1 MAGQELITLR
11 RGHKARLELTRAQ
24 SALLDEQASAAITV
38 WNCLH
43 AYWTHFSGKR
53 PTLAQADQA
62 IRQARADFPFLAV
75 LPAQAAQAVLKT
87 YRQAWENF
95 FNPDHPAKRP
105 TFKSKKNRPRL
116 AVDVPQARTM
126 RIVRLSARWGALTV
140 PMVGRVRF
148 RWTKDLPGV
157 GKNSP
162 AGKVTGGRLIKEADG
177 WHLVFRT
184 ETLLAP
190 ACAHQGPQVGIDRG
204 VNVALALSDG
214 TMREHGSWLTDG
226 EREHLR
232 RLEKTSARRRASRPK
247 KTRPSGRERRTYD
260 QIARLRAKAKRR
272 AIDWQHQTTTELAD
286 TFAVI
291 KVEKLAIL
299 NMVTSAKGTIEA
311 PGRNVAQKAGL
322 NRSISGEAWGRTV
335 TLLEY
340 KSTDRGGQVI
350 KVPAPGT
357 SQTCHRCDH
366 RDPASRNGTVFAC
379 TNPECGWVGHADT
392 NAAIVAIGLRTC
404 LLSNSWANEYPREG
418 WDDVFDEVVI
428 SG

>member
-1 MAGQELITLR
+1 MSGQESVKR
-11 RGHKARLELTRAQ
+11 QRGHKACLELTCDQ
-24 SALLDEQASAAITV
+24 FALLDQQASAAITI

-43 AYWTHFSGKR
+43 AYWTHFPGRR

-62 IRQARADFPFLAV
+62 IRQARTDFPFLAA

-116 AVDVPQARTM
+116 AVDVPQVRNM
-126 RIVRLSARWGALTV
+126 RIVRLSAKWGQLTL

-148 RWTKDLPGV
+148 RWTRNLPGV

-162 AGKVTGGRLIKEADG
+162 AGKVTGARLVKDAFG
-177 WHLVFRT
+177 WSIVFRT
-184 ETLLAP
+184 ETLVEPAAP
-190 ACAHQGPQVGIDRG
+190 HQGEPVGIDRG
-204 VNVALALSDG
+204 ITVAVALSDG
-214 TMREHGSWLTDG
+214 TMREHGPWLTDG
-226 EREHLR
+226 EAEHLR
-232 RLEKTSARRRASRPK
+232 RLEKKSARQRAARPS
-247 KTRPSGRERRTYD
+247 KTRPSGREQRTYD

-272 AIDWQHQTTTELAD
+272 AVDWQHQTTTELAG

-299 NMVTSAKGTIEA
+299 NMVKSAKGTVEA
-311 PGRNVAQKAGL
+311 PGKHVAQKAGL

-340 KSTDRGGQVI
+340 KTTDRGGQVV

-357 SQTCHRCDH
+357 SQTCHRCGH
-366 RDPASRNGTVFAC
+366 RDRASRNGTVFAC
-379 TNPECGWVGHADT
+379 VNPACGWVGHADT
-392 NAAIVAIGLRTC
+392 NAAINISNTAGLAVSGRGDLGVTR
-404 LLSNSWANEYPREG
+404 SVKRQPPRAA
-418 WDDVFDEVVI
+418 
-428 SG
+428 